1 MDTKPDYFFLYR
13 IQEIIPIA
21 DNKQSRLNDEIT
33 APQVRLVAEDGEQ
46 RGIVSLEEALKEA
59 ETAKLDLVELV
70 PDAKPPVC
78 RLMDYGK
85 FRFQQKKKLHDQRK
99 KQRQVQI
106 KEIKYRPGTE
116 EGDYQVK
123 LKKLM
128 QFIEIGDRCKVTV
141 RFRGREMAHMDI
153 GTQLLKRVEED
164 MKEFAAVDQF
174 PQSEGRQMTMLL
186 VPRKRQMYLA
196 LNLKTRLRRPGYLNR
211 IVPMFNDWDNQTG
224 VTQCQK

>member
-1 MDTKPDYFFLYR
+1 M
-13 IQEIIPIA
+13 Q
-21 DNKQSRLNDEIT
+21 
-33 APQVRLVAEDGEQ
+33 AE
-46 RGIVSLEEALKEA
+46 A
-59 ETAKLDLVELV
+59 AKLDLVELA

-123 LKKLM
+123 LKKLK

-141 RFRGREMAHMDI
+141 RFRGREMAHMEI
-153 GTQLLKRVEED
+153 GVELLKRVEED
-164 MKEFAAVDQF
+164 MKDYATVDQF
-174 PQSEGRQMTMLL
+174 PQSEGRQITMLL
-186 VPRKRQMYLA
+186 VPKKR
-196 LNLKTRLRRPGYLNR
+196 
-211 IVPMFNDWDNQTG
+211 
-224 VTQCQK
+224 